1 MKIAIVTDSNSG
13 IFERQARKMGVYV
26 VPMPFSING
35 QWLYEGVQLTA
46 KDFYK
51 AQAEGADITTS
62 MPSPADVTGMWE
74 KLLADHDEVVY
85 IPMTS
90 GLSGWRRITTA
101 GCRWWTTSAFPSPS
115 CSRCWT
121 PNAWSSAALPAPR

>member
-1 MKIAIVTDSNSG
+1 MAFADLTNAPADDSIYLISKRLRRLDGRTRFLKTGCRITKIAIVTDSNSG

-62 MPSPADVTGMWE
+62 MPSPADVTGM
-74 KLLADHDEVVY
+74 
-85 IPMTS
+85 
-90 GLSGWRRITTA
+90 
-101 GCRWWTTSAFPSPS
+101 
-115 CSRCWT
+115 
-121 PNAWSSAALPAPR
+121 